1 MCRSKNIYL
10 ADDDEDDRS
19 FFQDALK
26 EVCKEYTLT
35 TAADGRELME
45 ILYTPPVRLP
55 DIIFLDL
62 NMPAKNGF
70 ECLTEIKK
78 NTALKRLPIIIFST
92 TAQEEAVNKAY
103 ENGAS
108 YYICKPNSFSLLKKT
123 LKKVLEIDWINEVNQ
138 ISKEKFIVS
147 VA

>member
-26 EVCKEYTLT
+26 EVCEEYTLT
-35 TAADGRELME
+35 TAADGRELMN

-70 ECLTEIKK
+70 ECLAEIK
-78 NTALKRLPIIIFST
+78 
-92 TAQEEAVNKAY
+92 NKK
-103 ENGAS
+103 G
-108 YYICKPNSFSLLKKT
+108 IKKK
-123 LKKVLEIDWINEVNQ
+123 LFFMEITYG
-138 ISKEKFIVS
+138 
-147 VA
+147 